1 MNEMRKI
8 YLRRN
13 TFMSI
18 VFEIL
23 TIICGFILPRY
34 ILLYFGSDT
43 NGLVSS
49 ISQFLGFISLC
60 ELGMGAVVPAS
71 LYKPLA
77 ENNQN
82 KISSI
87 VVSAQRFIELF
98 ELKMVF

>member
-13 TFMSI
+13 TLMSI

-49 ISQFLGFISLC
+49 IINPWPKIIKTKL
-60 ELGMGAVVPAS
+60 AV
-71 LYKPLA
+71 L
-77 ENNQN
+77 
-82 KISSI
+82 
-87 VVSAQRFIELF
+87 
-98 ELKMVF
+98 

>member
-13 TFMSI
+13 TLMSI
-18 VFEIL
+18 VFEVL

-49 ISQFLGFISLC
+49 ITQF
-60 ELGMGAVVPAS
+60 
-71 LYKPLA
+71 
-77 ENNQN
+77 
-82 KISSI
+82 
-87 VVSAQRFIELF
+87 
-98 ELKMVF
+98 